1 MHNKSNICV
10 IVVGIFKFW
19 SRKEIIVFL
28 IFKMIKNYSI
38 FLKRRI
44 LKIPST
50 ITQILLLFNIL
61 PETNL
66 IGLILLY
73 KTFPP
78 VEKVGV

>member
-1 MHNKSNICV
+1 MHKESNICV

-19 SRKEIIVFL
+19 SRKEIVLFI

-44 LKIPST
+44 LIIPST

-61 PETNL
+61 PETNS

-73 KTFPP
+73 KTLPP